1 MFFVYN
7 GPMSL
12 FPSIIKYIWPEIKKY
27 RVYFYAVFLIF
38 GLRILFEGIIRPLY
52 FKKIIDV
59 LSEAGVNPQL
69 VSNHLFTLVYTM
81 IGISVLVL
89 IFARVGKFIHFGFEI
104 KMIKELRNL
113 CFKKI
118 GGQSQTFFANKFS
131 GSLVTKSRRFVGAFE
146 LMFDI
151 LIYDFYSTAIIL
163 VGTFIVLFGQAPQIA
178 LMFIGFMVFF
188 MAILFSFLKRKMAF
202 DVVESEYDSKV
213 SGRMADVFGN
223 IFAVKI
229 FSAQKSEE
237 DSFGKVVDKAG
248 DKAKRSWFF
257 GLKIEVV
264 QGFLIVLTQS
274 TILYVMINLWT
285 QNKISTGTVVLIQTY
300 MVIIFDKLWNLNNA
314 LTRFMKSAADMQEM
328 VEIFETIPEVL
339 DPKNPEPLR
348 MSAGELSF
356 NSISFMYKNGKS
368 VFNDFNLNIKNGECL
383 GIVGHSGAGK
393 STIVNLVLRFSD
405 VTSGS
410 ITIDGQDIRNVTQ
423 DDLRSVVSY
432 VPQESVLFHRTIK
445 ENISYGKPNAT
456 DEEIIEAAKKAY
468 AHDFISELQY
478 GYETY
483 VGERGVKLSGGER
496 QRVAIARAILKNS
509 PILILDEATSSLDSV
524 SEDYIQKALVELMKN
539 RTVIVIAHRLS
550 TIQKMDRI
558 VVLEQG
564 KIIEEGTHKKLL
576 KQKGVYADL
585 WEHQSGGFI
594 E

>member
-1 MFFVYN
+1 
-7 GPMSL
+7 MSL

-339 DPKNPEPLR
+339 DSKNPEPLR